1 MADANG
7 TWDDTRKGFHFYCD
21 ETKSGTVF
29 LPAQGMRTYVN
40 GKVVDYAKFG
50 YYWTAGNAY
59 RDHKPGPA
67 PAPPADAPSCGHT
80 MMFRGGCQGGRP
92 LHLFR
97 TCVCVA
103 GPCREGGGEL
113 TD

>member
-7 TWDDTRKGFHFYCD
+7 TWDDTQKGFRFYCD

-40 GKVVDYAKFG
+40 GKVVDYATFG
-50 YYWTAGNAY
+50 YYWTAGNTY

-80 MMFRGGCQGGRP
+80 MMFRGDVKVVDPFTCSGHAYALP
-92 LHLFR
+92 VR
-97 TCVCVA
+97 TV
-103 GPCREGGGEL
+103 REEAN
-113 TD
+113 